1 MMNQNETMNQPKE
14 PLVESRLKRVKKF
27 LYTTLNAMTFGIFG
41 TIVVGAIIQ
50 TIGTILGLSGILP
63 EVNVLNARIA
73 PILTSLLGMGIGLSI
88 GLSLKLSG
96 LKLVMLSVAGGIS
109 TLLKVDFSLPGW
121 FAQTPT
127 NNPVTAYFVVI
138 SVYFI
143 IEAIFRKKTVYD
155 LFFIPLVGVLGAV
168 LACYLFSWPI
178 DQLMNLIYSTIR
190 FFMNIEPY
198 TTSAFVALIFGIL
211 LTLPFISSA
220 GVAAVIFTIPFSTG
234 NDPIAI
240 VAMCA
245 AVVGCTA
252 QMVGFSIQT
261 VRKNDVGTIF
271 TIGLASSMF
280 QFKNIV
286 KKPMVWVPTLIASFV
301 LAPLSYLIFGGYEWF
316 IDAAVANSN
325 PQLWPGMG
333 SSGLVGQLLTLST
346 ANFSSLAWLFAAS
359 QIIFPAILVFGLD
372 VLFIKMKWYGENDL
386 ILDTT
391 L

>member
-1 MMNQNETMNQPKE
+1 MNAQEVQQ
-14 PLVESRLKRVKKF
+14 ESYAKRVKKF

-50 TIGTILGLSGILP
+50 TLGTILGLAGILP
-63 EVNVLNARIA
+63 EVNVLNGRVA

-88 GLSLKLSG
+88 GLSLKLTG
-96 LKLVMLSVAGGIS
+96 LKLVMISVAGGIS

-121 FAQTPT
+121 FNANTPT

-138 SVYFI
+138 SVYFV

-155 LFFIPLVGVLGAV
+155 LFFIPVVGVLAAV
-168 LACYLFSWPI
+168 LACYVFSWPI
-178 DQLMNLIYSTIR
+178 EQLMELIYATIR

-220 GVAAVIFTIPFSTG
+220 GVAAVIFTLPFSN

-240 VAMCA
+240 IAMCA

-261 VRKNDVGTIF
+261 IRKNDIGTIF

-280 QFKNIV
+280 QFKNV
-286 KKPMVWVPTLIASFV
+286 MKKPMTWVPTLIASFV
-301 LAPLSYLIFGGYEWF
+301 LAPLCYVIFDGYQWF
-316 IDAAVANSN
+316 IDGAITNAS

-346 ANFSSLAWLFAAS
+346 ANFSGTAWLFVGA
-359 QIIFPAILVFGLD
+359 QIVFPALLVFGLD
-372 VLFIKMKWYGENDL
+372 VLFIKMKWYSEDDL

>member
-1 MMNQNETMNQPKE
+1 MNAQEVQQ
-14 PLVESRLKRVKKF
+14 ESYAKRVKKF

-50 TIGTILGLSGILP
+50 TLGTILGLAGILP
-63 EVNVLNARIA
+63 EVNVLNGRVA

-88 GLSLKLSG
+88 GLSLKLTG
-96 LKLVMLSVAGGIS
+96 LKLVMISVAGGIS

-121 FAQTPT
+121 FNANTPT
-127 NNPVTAYFVVI
+127 NNPITAYFVVI
-138 SVYFI
+138 SVYFV

-155 LFFIPLVGVLGAV
+155 LFFIPVVGVLAAV
-168 LACYLFSWPI
+168 LACYVFSWPI
-178 DQLMNLIYSTIR
+178 EQLMELIYATIR

-220 GVAAVIFTIPFSTG
+220 GVAAVIFTLPFSN

-240 VAMCA
+240 IAMCA

-261 VRKNDVGTIF
+261 IRKNDIGTIF

-280 QFKNIV
+280 QFKNV
-286 KKPMVWVPTLIASFV
+286 MKKPMTWVPTLIASFV
-301 LAPLSYLIFGGYEWF
+301 LAPLCYVIFDGYQWF
-316 IDAAVANSN
+316 IDGAITNAS

-346 ANFSSLAWLFAAS
+346 ANFSGTAWLFVGA
-359 QIIFPAILVFGLD
+359 QIVFPALLVFGLD
-372 VLFIKMKWYGENDL
+372 VLFIKMKWYSEDDL

>member
-1 MMNQNETMNQPKE
+1 MNAQEVQQ
-14 PLVESRLKRVKKF
+14 ESYGKRVKKF

-50 TIGTILGLSGILP
+50 TLGTILGLAGILP
-63 EVNVLNARIA
+63 EVNVLNGRVA

-88 GLSLKLSG
+88 GLSLKLTG
-96 LKLVMLSVAGGIS
+96 LKLVMISVAGGIS

-121 FAQTPT
+121 FNANTPT

-138 SVYFI
+138 SVYFV

-155 LFFIPLVGVLGAV
+155 LFFIPVVGVLAAV
-168 LACYLFSWPI
+168 LACYVFSWPI
-178 DQLMNLIYSTIR
+178 EQLMELIYATIR

-220 GVAAVIFTIPFSTG
+220 GVAAVIFTLPFSN

-240 VAMCA
+240 IAMCA

-261 VRKNDVGTIF
+261 IRKNDIGTIF

-280 QFKNIV
+280 QFKNV
-286 KKPMVWVPTLIASFV
+286 MKKPMTWVPTLIASFV
-301 LAPLSYLIFGGYEWF
+301 LAPLCYVIFDGYQWF
-316 IDAAVANSN
+316 IDGAITNAS

-346 ANFSSLAWLFAAS
+346 ANFSGTAWLFVGA
-359 QIIFPAILVFGLD
+359 QIVFPALLVFGLD
-372 VLFIKMKWYGENDL
+372 VLFIKMKWYSEDDL

>member
-1 MMNQNETMNQPKE
+1 MMKMNAQE
-14 PLVESRLKRVKKF
+14 VQQESYAKRVKKF

-50 TIGTILGLSGILP
+50 TLGTILGLAGILP
-63 EVNVLNARIA
+63 EVNVLNGRVA

-88 GLSLKLSG
+88 GLSLKLTG
-96 LKLVMLSVAGGIS
+96 LKLVMISVAGGIS

-121 FAQTPT
+121 FNANTPT
-127 NNPVTAYFVVI
+127 NNPITAYFVVI
-138 SVYFI
+138 SVYFV

-155 LFFIPLVGVLGAV
+155 LFFIPVVGVLAAV
-168 LACYLFSWPI
+168 LACYVFSWPI
-178 DQLMNLIYSTIR
+178 EQLMELIYATIR

-220 GVAAVIFTIPFSTG
+220 GVAAVIFTLPFSN

-240 VAMCA
+240 IAMCA

-261 VRKNDVGTIF
+261 IRKNDIGTIF

-280 QFKNIV
+280 QFKNV
-286 KKPMVWVPTLIASFV
+286 MKKPMTWVPTLIASFV
-301 LAPLSYLIFGGYEWF
+301 LAPLCYVIFDGYQWF
-316 IDAAVANSN
+316 IDGAITNDS

-346 ANFSSLAWLFAAS
+346 ANFSGTAWLFVGA
-359 QIIFPAILVFGLD
+359 QIVFPALLVFGLD
-372 VLFIKMKWYGENDL
+372 VLFIKMKWYSEDDL

>member
-1 MMNQNETMNQPKE
+1 MNAQEVQQ
-14 PLVESRLKRVKKF
+14 ESYGKRVKKF

-50 TIGTILGLSGILP
+50 TLGTILGLAGILP
-63 EVNVLNARIA
+63 EVNVLNGRVA

-88 GLSLKLSG
+88 GLSLKLTG
-96 LKLVMLSVAGGIS
+96 LKLVMISVAGGIS

-121 FAQTPT
+121 FNANTPT
-127 NNPVTAYFVVI
+127 NNPITAYFVVI
-138 SVYFI
+138 SVYFV

-155 LFFIPLVGVLGAV
+155 LFFIPVVGVLAAV
-168 LACYLFSWPI
+168 LACYVFSWPI
-178 DQLMNLIYSTIR
+178 EQLMELIYATIR

-220 GVAAVIFTIPFSTG
+220 GVAAVIFTLPFSN

-240 VAMCA
+240 IAMCA

-261 VRKNDVGTIF
+261 IRKNDIGTIF

-280 QFKNIV
+280 QFKNV
-286 KKPMVWVPTLIASFV
+286 MKKPMTWVPTLIASFV
-301 LAPLSYLIFGGYEWF
+301 LAPLCYVIFDGYQWF
-316 IDAAVANSN
+316 IDGAITNAS

-346 ANFSSLAWLFAAS
+346 ANFSGTAWLFVGA
-359 QIIFPAILVFGLD
+359 QIVFPALLVFGLD
-372 VLFIKMKWYGENDL
+372 VLFIKMKWYSEDDL

>member
-1 MMNQNETMNQPKE
+1 MNAQEVQQ
-14 PLVESRLKRVKKF
+14 ESYAKRVKKF

-50 TIGTILGLSGILP
+50 TLGTILGLAGILP
-63 EVNVLNARIA
+63 EVNVLNGRVA

-88 GLSLKLSG
+88 GLSLKLTG
-96 LKLVMLSVAGGIS
+96 LKLVMISVAGGIS

-121 FAQTPT
+121 FNANTPT
-127 NNPVTAYFVVI
+127 NNPITAYFVVI
-138 SVYFI
+138 SVYFV

-155 LFFIPLVGVLGAV
+155 LFFIPVVSVLAAV
-168 LACYLFSWPI
+168 LACYVFSWPI
-178 DQLMNLIYSTIR
+178 EQLMELIYATIR

-220 GVAAVIFTIPFSTG
+220 GVAAVIFTLPFS
-234 NDPIAI
+234 NHDPIAI
-240 VAMCA
+240 IAMCA

-261 VRKNDVGTIF
+261 IRKNDIGTIF

-280 QFKNIV
+280 QFKNV
-286 KKPMVWVPTLIASFV
+286 MKKPMTWVPTLIASFV
-301 LAPLSYLIFGGYEWF
+301 LAPLCYVIFDGYQWF
-316 IDAAVANSN
+316 IDGAITNAS

-346 ANFSSLAWLFAAS
+346 ANFSGTAWLFVGA
-359 QIIFPAILVFGLD
+359 QIVFPALLVFGLD
-372 VLFIKMKWYGENDL
+372 VLFIKMKWYSEDDL